1 MSKLNIKPLSD
12 RVLIEAQEAEER
24 TASGIII
31 PDTSNE
37 KPLKGEVV
45 AVGDGAILQNGT
57 KVAMTVK
64 KGDIV
69 FFGPYSG
76 TEITLEGKDHVII
89 DENEIIAIVEK

>member
-1 MSKLNIKPLSD
+1 MKVRPLHD
-12 RVLIEAQEAEER
+12 RVLIKRLGSSEKTEG
-24 TASGIII
+24 GIII
-31 PDTSNE
+31 PDTVSE
-37 KPLKGEVV
+37 KPLEGKVISVGE
-45 AVGDGAILQNGT
+45 GATLQNGK

>member
-1 MSKLNIKPLSD
+1 MKIRPLGSK
-12 RVLIEAQEAEER
+12 VLVRRDNAPEKTEG
-24 TASGIII
+24 GIII
-31 PDTSNE
+31 PDTVSE
-37 KPLKGEVV
+37 KPLEGKVISVGE
-45 AVGDGAILQNGT
+45 GATLQNGK